1 MSNAF
6 AGLIESLSVRVNVNL
21 AIEDNVKVRADF
33 DEFALLIE
41 HLPGPDQVLLAAA
54 IAEVPAGN
62 RLELYR
68 GVLKGQF
75 IFGQTQGASLALDP
89 AEKFICLQ
97 ILQPLLVLTK
107 DNFPDL
113 VENFL
118 NQAEFWRRRCQSL
131 AETPED
137 SQEADQPSLSPT
149 EANFLWI

>member
-6 AGLIESLSVRVNVNL
+6 AGLIEALSARVNVEL
-21 AIEDNVKVRADF
+21 AIEDGDKVQADF
-33 DEFALLIE
+33 DDFALLIQ
-41 HLPGPDQVLLAAA
+41 HLPGADQVLLAVSV
-54 IAEVPAGN
+54 AEVPADR

-68 GVLKGQF
+68 DILTGQF
-75 IFGQTQGASLALDP
+75 LFERTQGASLALDP

-118 NQAEFWRRRCQSL
+118 NQAEFWRGRCLSW
-131 AETPED
+131 AETSED
-137 SQEADQPSLSPT
+137 GLEAGQPSPAHPGV
-149 EANFLWI
+149 EFLRI